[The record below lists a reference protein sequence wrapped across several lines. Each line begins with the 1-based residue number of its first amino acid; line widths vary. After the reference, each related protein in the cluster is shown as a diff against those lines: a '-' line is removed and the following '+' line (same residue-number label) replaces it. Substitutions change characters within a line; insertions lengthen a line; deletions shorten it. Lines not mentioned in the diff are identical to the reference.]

1 MDATSTKTA
10 PGRRSRLRG
19 RLAEIA
25 IAGLLVYVGGVDHA
39 AAYID
44 PGSGGAIITGI
55 LGFFAAVAY
64 TTRKYWYR
72 LKGVFTG
79 KGGDRQDKP
88 PPR

>member
-1 MDATSTKTA
+1 MPDTSTSRGRVRTAVYTAHAGEIAVAALLIYAGATS
-10 PGRRSRLRG
+10 
-19 RLAEIA
+19 
-25 IAGLLVYVGGVDHA
+25 DA

-72 LKGVFTG
+72 LKRAFTG
-79 KGGDRQDKP
+79 KGDQSDKP

>member
-10 PGRRSRLRG
+10 PGRRSRLPG
-19 RLAEIA
+19 RLADVA
-25 IAGLLVYVGGVDHA
+25 IAGLLVYAGGVDHA

-79 KGGDRQDKP
+79 KGRQDKP

>member
-1 MDATSTKTA
+1 VRVGEVAVA
-10 PGRRSRLRG
+10 
-19 RLAEIA
+19 A
-25 IAGLLVYVGGVDHA
+25 LLVYAGA
-39 AAYID
+39 TSEASAYID

-72 LKGVFTG
+72 LKSRVTG
-79 KGGDRQDKP
+79 RRGKTGE

>member
-1 MDATSTKTA
+1 MPDTST
-10 PGRRSRLRG
+10 SRGGARTRVYG
-19 RLAEIA
+19 ERAREIA
-25 IAGLLVYVGGVDHA
+25 VAALLVYAGATSDA

-72 LKGVFTG
+72 LKRAFTG
-79 KGGDRQDKP
+79 KGDQPDKP
-88 PPR
+88 PSR